1 MYKEVGSLSKS
12 SCLAPAI
19 GATKFT
25 NARYDIGLT
34 LMIDVPI
41 KSPNP
46 HQASE
51 KSIKA
56 YLHARFQAAISH

>member
-1 MYKEVGSLSKS
+1 VYKEVGSVSKS
-12 SCLAPAI
+12 SCLAPSL

-51 KSIKA
+51 KSI
-56 YLHARFQAAISH
+56 